1 MRRQGLLSVALLGV
15 ALSAAEEAC
24 TTLLTPVT
32 RYGKEGEGPGEI
44 NTAFHAV
51 GARGHVFVS
60 DFWNHRIQVFT
71 LDGEFH
77 KTIGGKGT
85 APGRLMFPM
94 GMAVLDDEL
103 YVTEGLNHRVQVFTL
118 DGEPIRS
125 FGEQGTGDGQVN
137 YPPAIA
143 LSDEAAYVTDRA
155 NERVV
160 VFERRTGAFARVIGA
175 DGATFAG
182 VMGVAFDAGE
192 LFVTDRGRVQVFDA
206 DGALLRELRAPELA
220 AAVGVAVAGARVYVS
235 VAGADS
241 GVRVLSRA
249 TGALLGAVPLPGGSR
264 APYLLSA
271 DERGLLAADGEAHF
285 AQRLL
290 VDPPA
295 PLLAEALRFGALGG
309 AEGELNYPYQA
320 VASAASGE
328 IFVADQF
335 NHRISVFSARGAFV
349 RAFAGMGS
357 GEGQFMYPVRGAA
370 SRSSAAAAAWTS
382 PIPRRPPFPVL
393 SARVPPP
400 RARRWGSPCTATRCW
415 SRTVPAGASRCSR
428 STAPSAASSA
438 TGASGAPRAAPR
450 ARCRTR
456 WASSSATARPTSST
470 TASTASRSTTAR
482 VGSSAGGA
490 RRAARRAPSTTRRA
504 SRGTAAASSSPTA
517 AACSAS
523 PRRARCRASSAA

>member
-15 ALSAAEEAC
+15 ALSAAEQAC

-118 DGEPIRS
+118 GGAPIRS

-192 LFVTDRGRVQVFDA
+192 LFVTD
-206 DGALLRELRAPELA
+206 PSCLA
-220 AAVGVAVAGARVYVS
+220 M
-235 VAGADS
+235 
-241 GVRVLSRA
+241 LSRMDFDPKYRGHDAPLSHSPDVSAPA
-249 TGALLGAVPLPGGSR
+249 TLLVIARCAPGGSCSTEV
-264 APYLLSA
+264 A
-271 DERGLLAADGEAHF
+271 
-285 AQRLL
+285 
-290 VDPPA
+290 V
-295 PLLAEALRFGALGG
+295 GG
-309 AEGELNYPYQA
+309 SL
-320 VASAASGE
+320 
-328 IFVADQF
+328 FC
-335 NHRISVFSARGAFV
+335 R
-349 RAFAGMGS
+349 
-357 GEGQFMYPVRGAA
+357 
-370 SRSSAAAAAWTS
+370 
-382 PIPRRPPFPVL
+382 PFPTLVE
-393 SARVPPP
+393 S
-400 RARRWGSPCTATRCW
+400 SPT
-415 SRTVPAGASRCSR
+415 
-428 STAPSAASSA
+428 STAPTA
-438 TGASGAPRAAPR
+438 GIGCENRPFFRMPRMGGGSPMVLNRRDGAAPPLAR
-450 ARCRTR
+450 RSEVCSTIEKGDKQRSRRRCRQN
-456 WASSSATARPTSST
+456 
-470 TASTASRSTTAR
+470 SRSL
-482 VGSSAGGA
+482 
-490 RRAARRAPSTTRRA
+490 
-504 SRGTAAASSSPTA
+504 RGLHF
-517 AACSAS
+517 CN
-523 PRRARCRASSAA
+523 